1 MASMYKFLDKE
12 QRQELLDELS
22 IERSK
27 RYADR
32 IRVIL
37 LLDDN
42 KTYKNISEYLFLDE
56 GSIANYRKRYI
67 EGGIEGLI
75 LDEYS
80 TKRTKLNIF
89 EEFQLANELDD
100 RIFASTKEVVA
111 IRSFL
116 LDGLGKDKRKKFLQ
130 IQVEI
135 ESIFLGQFQLMS

>member
-1 MASMYKFLDKE
+1 MYKFLNKD
-12 QRQELLDELS
+12 QRQELLDELQ

-42 KTYKNISEYLFLDE
+42 QTYKDISKFLFLDE
-56 GSIANYRKRYI
+56 GSIANYRKRYM

-80 TKRTKLNIF
+80 TKRTKLNLV

-100 RIFASTKEVVA
+100 RIFASTKK
-111 IRSFL
+111 L
-116 LDGLGKDKRKKFLQ
+116 L
-130 IQVEI
+130 I
-135 ESIFLGQFQLMS
+135 IFLKNIK

>member
-1 MASMYKFLDKE
+1 MYKFLDKE
-12 QRQELLDELS
+12 QRKELLDELS

-42 KTYKNISEYLFLDE
+42 QTYKDISKFLFLDE

-75 LDEYS
+75 LDEYC
-80 TKRTKLNIF
+80 TKRTKLNLF
-89 EEFQLANELDD
+89 
-100 RIFASTKEVVA
+100 
-111 IRSFL
+111 
-116 LDGLGKDKRKKFLQ
+116 DKVRKQHRLRA
-130 IQVEI
+130 
-135 ESIFLGQFQLMS
+135 